1 MGLLVATVLALS
13 IWIVGWASGIAKSFD
28 WFLLALAIV
37 IVAATMRVVLPN
49 LPGRS
54 PDE

>member
-1 MGLLVATVLALS
+1 MGLLLATVLGLT
-13 IWIVGWASGIAKSFD
+13 IWIVGWAVGGAKSFD
-28 WFLLALAIV
+28 WFLLGLAV
-37 IVAATMRVVLPN
+37 VLLAATVRIISPY

>member
-13 IWIVGWASGIAKSFD
+13 IWIVGWAVGIAKSFD
-28 WFLLALAIV
+28 WFMLAVAI
-37 IVAATMRVVLPN
+37 IVLAATVRVVAPY

-54 PDE
+54 SDG